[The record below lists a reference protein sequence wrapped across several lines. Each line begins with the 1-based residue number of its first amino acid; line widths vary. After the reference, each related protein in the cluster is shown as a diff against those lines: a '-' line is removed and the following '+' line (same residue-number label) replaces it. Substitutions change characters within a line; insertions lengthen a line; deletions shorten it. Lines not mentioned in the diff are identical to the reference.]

1 MKLKFYTSKLG
12 RPFGIYMMPYMLL
25 GAAMIPLPPASSIP
39 TTLGFKFP
47 NFPGFWTLKG
57 QILPGFF
64 KGEESDPQTPQH

>member
-47 NFPGFWTLKG
+47 NFPGF
-57 QILPGFF
+57 
-64 KGEESDPQTPQH
+64 